1 MRIAVL
7 ANLKENAPSWEGM
20 SPDLWDDLD
29 SIKTI
34 NNIIAA
40 LEQNGHEAY
49 FFEANIAQPY
59 NLITKLQDFQPDL
72 CFNIAEGHFGNG
84 REAQIPGILEMLQ
97 IPYTGS
103 PLVTLAIAL
112 DKPMTKRLLYYH
124 GLPTPDF
131 QVFEK
136 STDTIDDD
144 LLDDHGELRFP
155 MFVKP
160 SREGT
165 GMGVSASSIV
175 TTVQG
180 LRDQVEKQL
189 RQYNQP
195 ILCERF
201 IRGREVTVGV
211 IGNLIP
217 TAARRLND
225 RTPSQDLPQGLTF
238 FPPMEIDTGKYD
250 ESEAGLYTNRIK
262 VELVDTF
269 YYTCPANLSEDEI
282 QRLNRLTAAV
292 FKVLGCTDVAR
303 VDFRL
308 DEETGMPYILEI
320 NPLPGLNPKY
330 SDLCIEANAMGW
342 AYDQLINS
350 IVDHATRR
358 HGLSDKH

>member
-7 ANLKENAPSWEGM
+7 ANLKENAPTWDGM
-20 SPDLWDDLD
+20 SPDQWDDLD

-34 NNIIAA
+34 NSIIAA
-40 LEQNGHEAY
+40 LESNGHEAT
-49 FFEANIAQPY
+49 FFEANIAQPH
-59 NLITKLQDFQPDL
+59 NLIAHLQEFQPDL

-84 REAQIPGILEMLQ
+84 REAQIPGILEMLR

-136 STDTIDDD
+136 STDSIDED
-144 LLDDHGELRFP
+144 LLDENGELRFP

-175 TTVQG
+175 NTVAE
-180 LRDQVEKQL
+180 LREQVGKQL
-189 RQYNQP
+189 IAYNQP

-201 IRGREVTVGV
+201 ISGREVTVGV
-211 IGNLIP
+211 IGNLLP

-225 RTPSQDLPQGLTF
+225 RTPPQELPEGLTF
-238 FPPMEIDTGKYD
+238 FPPMEINTEKYD

-269 YYTCPANLSEDEI
+269 YYTCPANLSPEEV
-282 QRLNRLTAAV
+282 QALNQLTVAV

-308 DEETGMPYILEI
+308 DHITGTPYILEV

-330 SDLCIEANAMGW
+330 SDLCIEAAAAGW
-342 AYDQLINS
+342 KYEELINS
-350 IVDHATRR
+350 IVEHAAER
-358 HGLSDKH
+358 HGLLTRA